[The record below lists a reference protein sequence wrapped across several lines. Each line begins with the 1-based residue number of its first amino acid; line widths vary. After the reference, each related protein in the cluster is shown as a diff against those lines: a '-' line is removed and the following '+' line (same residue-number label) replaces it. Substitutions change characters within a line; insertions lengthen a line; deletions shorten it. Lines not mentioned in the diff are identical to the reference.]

1 MCVTFPFLPISNVVA
16 LIFVLENGTM
26 EPLTPSYLIN
36 RLPLLFLDIEF
47 GFPSVAITSFS
58 VETPTLIFLIW
69 LSLTMAPLFTQEL
82 IAKERIATAINFIFF
97 ISGKVKIL

>member
-1 MCVTFPFLPISNVVA
+1 
-16 LIFVLENGTM
+16 
-26 EPLTPSYLIN
+26 
-36 RLPLLFLDIEF
+36 
-47 GFPSVAITSFS
+47 
-58 VETPTLIFLIW
+58 